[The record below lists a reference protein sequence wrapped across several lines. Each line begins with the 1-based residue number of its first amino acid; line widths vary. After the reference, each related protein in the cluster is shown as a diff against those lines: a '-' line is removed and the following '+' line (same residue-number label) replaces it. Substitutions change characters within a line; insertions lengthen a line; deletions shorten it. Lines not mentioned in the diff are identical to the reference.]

1 MADERMVQELQDLGR
16 EFGCPPGMRV
26 TVWLRD
32 RLQQL
37 TKAEDA
43 CRRYVDGG
51 LYSPGHAMDE
61 VRDALGLRA

>member
-1 MADERMVQELQDLGR
+1 MPDEQMAQDLQDLGR

-32 RLQQL
+32 RLKQL
-37 TKAEDA
+37 ANAEDA
-43 CRRYVDGG
+43 RRRYVDGG
-51 LYSPGHAMDE
+51 LYSPGRAMDE

>member
-1 MADERMVQELQDLGR
+1 MADEQMAQDLQDLGR
-16 EFGCPPGMRV
+16 EFGCPSGMRV

-32 RLQQL
+32 RLKQL
-37 TKAEDA
+37 AKAEDA
-43 CRRYVDGG
+43 CRWYVDSG